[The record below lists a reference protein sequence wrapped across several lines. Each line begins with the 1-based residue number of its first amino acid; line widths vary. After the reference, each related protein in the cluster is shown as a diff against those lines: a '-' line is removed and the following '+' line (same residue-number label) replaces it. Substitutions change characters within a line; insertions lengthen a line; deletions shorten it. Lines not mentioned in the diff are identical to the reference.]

1 MSILTYPFATVGGVV
16 QTGTAI
22 VARGGLAAVA
32 RGGTHAARL
41 YSSRPLAE
49 NVAGD
54 GAPTVVA
61 RGTHSAARGGF
72 GGGRSQGTRR
82 PSSATEARAQLATNA
97 YIASVRDNVRAV
109 EIDPDVS
116 FMLLSSRTIS
126 RSAFRWL
133 APRPPSRRLLP
144 QSWRAM
150 YVFGRGVLARLLTL
164 MSKGKE
170 ALDVFMAKFAQFVDG
185 QVGFS
190 HGPETSSSHILTADS
205 AHVAWHRQQVPEGR
219 RTLRASSHR
228 LCHGRQGR
236 VGPRQQDIRRD
247 QPRSLH
253 DAHLA
258 HRGLRLVGRL
268 DGLVGGSD
276 GGDGQ
281 EGCLTKKALFARVRH
296 LYYVAGMEKKN
307 RQSVDVSLSR
317 APLAVL
323 TKRPVE

>member
-32 RGGTHAARL
+32 RGGAHAARL
-41 YSSRPLAE
+41 YSSQRLAE
-49 NVAGD
+49 NEAGD
-54 GAPTVVA
+54 AAPIVVA

-190 HGPETSSSHILTADS
+190 HGPESSSSHILTADS
-205 AHVAWHRQQVPEGR
+205 AHVTRHRQQVPEGG
-219 RTLRASSHR
+219 RTLRTSSHR

-236 VGPRQQDIRRD
+236 VGP
-247 QPRSLH
+247 
-253 DAHLA
+253 
-258 HRGLRLVGRL
+258 
-268 DGLVGGSD
+268 
-276 GGDGQ
+276 
-281 EGCLTKKALFARVRH
+281 
-296 LYYVAGMEKKN
+296 
-307 RQSVDVSLSR
+307 
-317 APLAVL
+317 
-323 TKRPVE
+323 